1 MDFNHYKTRNMK
13 KIFLLIALLL
23 IIKVDSRAQGNLQFN
38 QVLTFQGYIPFT
50 AGGWQGFSVNGPQW
64 TVPQNKVWKIESKSR
79 TPDGS
84 LRFMINGFSHSDL
97 YERNFNNNYFA
108 LAVDNSP
115 IWIKENDVINFNASG
130 SCNGYGCQGSVQYSI
145 SIIEY
150 NIVP

>member
-1 MDFNHYKTRNMK
+1 MK
-13 KIFLLIALLL
+13 KIIMVFAILSVLIGK
-23 IIKVDSRAQGNLQFN
+23 IKAQGNLQFN
-38 QVLTFQGYIPFT
+38 QVLTFQGSIPFT
-50 AGGWQGFSVNGPQW
+50 AGGWQGHSVNGPQW

-97 YERNFNNNYFA
+97 YERNYNNNYFA
-108 LAVDNSP
+108 LAVDNSS

-130 SCNGYGCQGSVQYSI
+130 SCGGYGCGGSVQYSI